1 MARPPAAEG
10 VLRGSHVLEYTYR
23 RSLGPV
29 LGRFFN
35 DLRDRRLVGIR
46 THDGKVLVPPQEYD
60 PQTGQATGEFV
71 DVGPGGEIVSFAWV
85 SKPREK
91 QPLDHPFAYALIRLD
106 GADTSML
113 HAVDAGDE
121 SKLAIGTR
129 VVPRWADAPTG
140 GISDLACFEL
150 EEDA

>member
-10 VLRGSHVLEYTYR
+10 VLRGPHVLEYTYR

-35 DLRDRRLVGIR
+35 ELRARKLVGIR
-46 THDGKVLVPPQEYD
+46 TRDGKVLVPPQEYD
-60 PQTGQATGEFV
+60 PQTAEALDEIV
-71 DVGPGGEIVSFAWV
+71 DVGPGGEVVSFAWV

-113 HAVDAGDE
+113 HAVDAVDE
-121 SKLAIGTR
+121 SKLAIGSR

-140 GISDLACFEL
+140 GITDLACFEL
-150 EEDA
+150 EVEA